1 VQHRLL
7 EQAGDIYQWIEE
19 GAHLYIC
26 GDMKKMAVDVQNA
39 LSTILRQE
47 GGYNSD
53 EAQEYLNRMEQE
65 KRLQLD
71 VY

>member
-1 VQHRLL
+1 
-7 EQAGDIYQWIEE
+7 
-19 GAHLYIC
+19 
-26 GDMKKMAVDVQNA
+26 MKKMAVDVQDA

-47 GGYNSD
+47 GGYNTD
-53 EAQEYLNRMEQE
+53 ESLDYLTRMQQE